1 MGVLELESSRRDE
14 QLYEH
19 KGTLEIAEDL
29 SSYRSH
35 CTVHTHLM

>member
-1 MGVLELESSRRDE
+1 MVLLEDE

-29 SSYRSH
+29 STGGVRATYKYPPTYYPAR
-35 CTVHTHLM
+35 